1 MDRLE
6 ISEGQLMSKKGR
18 QIGGVIGILV
28 IFGLVAGGIVVQRQH
43 HQREV
48 TTSQD

>member
-1 MDRLE
+1 
-6 ISEGQLMSKKGR
+6 MSKKGR

>member
-1 MDRLE
+1 
-6 ISEGQLMSKKGR
+6 MSKKGR

-28 IFGLVAGGIVVQRQH
+28 IFGLVAGGIVVQRQTSST
-43 HQREV
+43 RSKNRT